1 MTTIASTTAPI
12 KDLTFPKV
20 YVCNLN
26 QALTKSGMVTLGIN
40 TSNSEEVLV
49 MNVWGMNGG
58 DVAKNEEDLAA
69 FKIVQ
74 QKFNQFA
81 TSGEEDMLV
90 LIQSCSDIII
100 KAKWNNSQLKL
111 FMNATLETTE
121 VGVCCSLNPHWPR
134 FEFYQDVESMDKD
147 KMHISNGVHNGL
159 ILTLDLEKF
168 DFFKIIDSTGFKIGL
183 GHPQDTS
190 FIRNVEFNI
199 PSGALTEVAM
209 IPTMIDTTKEAID
222 KFEPEERDCYTDEEF
237 ELRFANK
244 RNNIELPKRYSM
256 ENCLY
261 DAFIQGLIDNCN
273 CTIEGMNASLH
284 FCGDDFL
291 EESECYYEMVQ
302 DIGSD
307 GMDFA
312 IDAKSGKSKKCLRR
326 CKTQHNNIVPA
337 FLSYPNE
344 NFYVF
349 KYHFETCLIM
359 SKLTKICNNPNK
371 RDVFEEY
378 YTDENVNCQELITF
392 HSKNN
397 GTCDGYS
404 YFRPNMST
412 ETDTKVMKFYQR
424 YAKENFAKVAI
435 YFRDPHYTKIV
446 RDVKI
451 TFTTFICNA
460 GGLVGLCLGL
470 SFISLF
476 ELLYHILKFIFDF

>member
-1 MTTIASTTAPI
+1 M
-12 KDLTFPKV
+12 TFPKV
-20 YVCNLN
+20 YACNLN
-26 QALTKSGMVTLGIN
+26 QWLTKSGMVVLGIN
-40 TSNSEEVLV
+40 TTDSKEVLV
-49 MNVWGMNGG
+49 MNVWGLNGG
-58 DVAKNEEDLAA
+58 NVAKNKEDMAT
-69 FKIVQ
+69 FKVLQ

-81 TSGEEDMLV
+81 QSGAEDMFD
-90 LIQSCSDIII
+90 LIQGCSDMII
-100 KAKWNNSQLKL
+100 KAKWNNSPLKL

-121 VGVCCSLNPHWPR
+121 VGACCSLNPHWPR

-147 KMHISNGVHNGL
+147 KMHISNGLHNGL
-159 ILTLDLEKF
+159 MLTLDLEKF

-183 GHPQDTS
+183 SHPQDTS
-190 FIRNVEFNI
+190 FKRNADFNI

-222 KFEPEERDCYTDEEF
+222 KFEPEERNCYTDEEF
-237 ELRFANK
+237 GLRFTNTE
-244 RNNIELPKRYSM
+244 NNDNLPKRYSM

-284 FCGDDFL
+284 FCGDDYL
-291 EESECYYEMVQ
+291 EESECYYDMVRK
-302 DIGSD
+302 IGSE

-312 IDAKSGKSKKCLRR
+312 IDTKSGKSKKCLGR
-326 CKTQHNNIVPA
+326 CKTQHNNIVPT
-337 FLSYPNE
+337 FLSYPND

-359 SKLTKICNNPNK
+359 TKLTKICNNPIK
-371 RDVFEEY
+371 RIIFEEY
-378 YTDENVNCQELITF
+378 YADEDVDCQELIDF

-404 YFRPNMST
+404 YFRPNMDSKN
-412 ETDTKVMKFYQR
+412 DTKVMKFYQR

-435 YFRDPHYTKIV
+435 YFRDPYYTKIV

-476 ELLYHILKFIFDF
+476 ELFYHILKFIFDF